1 MSSPARS
8 GRERAGSPAPFS
20 SEWISS
26 PPPPPRPRRFEF
38 NPQWMH
44 AATPSWLPSDGTLSA
59 LLVLVLVCVAA
70 FASSGGSDPSR
81 LAASDT
87 RPPAQ
92 DQGGGQS
99 DDTAP
104 AVGADISDPDDD
116 QDPDADTLGNE
127 QATEPDPTEI
137 VTATV
142 NLDQPETAVSADG
155 SLLPQYRILTYY
167 GHPHDSNMGIL
178 GQYGVESDLDG
189 LREELEEQA
198 EEYRKAD
205 PSRPIKLAF
214 EVIASVAQGSEQN
227 DGSWLMNTDGPT
239 IQEYIDYAAA
249 HDMLVFLDVQIG
261 RRGVPEELDF
271 VRPFLEQP
279 NVHLALDPE
288 FAMEEGEVPGDH
300 IGSVTAADVLYAQ
313 EFLVDLSSS
322 LGIPPK
328 VLIVHQFLLSMIQD
342 KESLLPVSGV
352 QLVIVMD
359 GHGPPSTK
367 LETYGAVISSQPV
380 EFNGVKL
387 FYDQDIPLLTARE
400 IIGLDPVP
408 DLIIY
413 Q

>member
-8 GRERAGSPAPFS
+8 RRERSGAPVPFS

-38 NPQWMH
+38 NPRWMQ
-44 AATPSWLPSDGTLSA
+44 ASTPSWLPSDRMLSA
-59 LLVLVLVCVAA
+59 LLVLLLVCVAA
-70 FASSGGSDPSR
+70 FATSGGSDPSR

-87 RPPAQ
+87 GPNAQ
-92 DQGGGQS
+92 GQGNGQG
-99 DDTAP
+99 DVTIP
-104 AVGADISDPDDD
+104 AVGANDSDGEESQEP
-116 QDPDADTLGNE
+116 PNNP
-127 QATEPDPTEI
+127 QATEPAPTEI

-142 NLDQPETAVSADG
+142 NLDQPETVASADG
-155 SLLPQYRILTYY
+155 SLLPEYRILTYY

-189 LREELEEQA
+189 LREELEAQA
-198 EEYRKAD
+198 AEYRTAD

-214 EVIASVAQGSEQN
+214 EVIASVAQGSEQE
-227 DGSWLMNTDGPT
+227 DGSWLLNTDAPT

-261 RRGVPEELDF
+261 RRGVPEELEL
-271 VRPFLEQP
+271 VRSFLEQP

-288 FAMEEGEVPGDH
+288 FAMAEGEVPGDH
-300 IGSVTAADVLYAQ
+300 IGSITDADVRYAQ
-313 EFLVDLSSS
+313 EYLAELTTS

-328 VLIVHQFLLSMIQD
+328 VLIVHQFLLSMIQN
-342 KESLLPVSGV
+342 KENIAPVPGV
-352 QLVIVMD
+352 ELVIVMD

-367 LETYGAVISSQPV
+367 LETYGAVISNQPV
-380 EFNGVKL
+380 EYNGVKL
-387 FYDQDIPLLTARE
+387 FYDQDVPLLTARE
-400 IIGLDPVP
+400 IVGLDPVP